1 MPLLP
6 RAPVPPRPRAPAPLL
21 PATAITFL
29 AAALRF
35 LNLGYDSLWF
45 DEVLTRQT
53 AAAGFAAALAV
64 RDHVPLLYWLTTAAL
79 RLLPEHEVTLR
90 LVSALAGV
98 LAVPLLVAL
107 GRAVRLPRAGLWA
120 ALLLAVSPFAIHY
133 SQEARHYAL
142 LLLFGL
148 LATVLLLRALE
159 RDRRRDW
166 LAYGVAA
173 ALALLTHYSA
183 WLLLA
188 AQAAVVAGW
197 LLGRAR
203 AGERGVVARLAPA
216 AAVVGLAL
224 LLLAPG
230 AAGAIRAN
238 TAAAA
243 GTTAAAPLSVWLGEL
258 WLAFGFDRAGPA
270 LVLSLAAAGGA
281 VGLARRRPAAA
292 GVLAV
297 SAVVPVLLI
306 QALGI
311 SRFAL
316 PKYVIYLLPIYLLA
330 AGVGVVAVIGWWAL
344 VGRRWLSLGER
355 RAAGVAASLMAAA
368 ILLVAWLPVTEA
380 YERMVHDWRG
390 AAAALGAAGPGDVV
404 LLLALDTGDGFNAA
418 GVVAPT
424 YLDPG
429 FRLIDGNHLT
439 AGEAAALAGAR
450 GRVSALVLNLY
461 APVTV
466 DDGRWVAANH
476 QGSLYSLA
484 RVAHGDAAGA
494 SHFLEWVAPSGS
506 GGMNGRRTAE
516 STTHEDVL
524 EQIAALYAQLIPQA
538 IPAAACDLTLRLTHV
553 QLARGDNDAAAAALA
568 ARAPDCPA
576 NADARAATTA
586 VRHAQLAEALAT
598 GDAAAADR
606 LAAALLADDPRDPA
620 ALAVVTVADVLALL
634 AAGELDIDAGD
645 APEPVEARRFEMPTD
660 GDAGDVLFTHPPA
673 AVSFTVALPDAPTT
687 LQFRVANDPQSWAW
701 GGDGVTFVV
710 TARPAGATARELFRQ
725 HVANDDAGR
734 GWHAVALPLDEFA
747 GQTVTFTLA
756 TEAGPAGDGTGD
768 WAGWDSPRV
777 VRTWR

>member
-1 MPLLP
+1 MPTKRRRLDPLPAGESLLS
-6 RAPVPPRPRAPAPLL
+6 PAPLL
-21 PATAITFL
+21 SRSPALLLSTAITLL

-107 GRAVRLPRAGLWA
+107 GRVARLPRAGLWA
-120 ALLLAVSPFAIHY
+120 ALLLAVSPFAIRY

-148 LATVLLLRALE
+148 LATVLLLRALG

-173 ALALLTHYSA
+173 ALGLMTHYSA
-183 WLLLA
+183 WLLLL
-188 AQAAVVAGW
+188 AQGAVVAGW
-197 LLGRAR
+197 LLGRLR
-203 AGERGVVARLAPA
+203 AGERGAAARLAPA

-230 AAGAIRAN
+230 AADAIRAN

-243 GTTAAAPLSVWLGEL
+243 GTTAAAALSVWLREL
-258 WLAFGFDRAGPA
+258 WLSFGFGRAGPA
-270 LVLSLAAAGGA
+270 LLLGLVAVGGA
-281 VGLARRRPAAA
+281 IALARRRPAAA

-316 PKYVIYLLPIYLLA
+316 PKYVIYLLPIYLFA
-330 AGVGVVAVIGWWAL
+330 AGAGVVAVVGWWTLA
-344 VGRRWLSLGER
+344 GRRWLALGER

-368 ILLVAWLPVTEA
+368 VLLVAWLPVAEE
-380 YERMVHDWRG
+380 YGRMVHDWRG
-390 AAAALGAAGPGDVV
+390 AAAALGAAEAGDAV
-404 LLLALDTGDGFNAA
+404 LLVALDTGDGFNAA

-439 AGEAAALAGAR
+439 ADEATALVGAR

-466 DDGRWVAANH
+466 SDGRWVAANH
-476 QGSLYSLA
+476 QGSLYSVA
-484 RVAHGDAAGA
+484 RRVGVVGGD
-494 SHFLEWVAPSGS
+494 V
-506 GGMNGRRTAE
+506 RRTQE
-516 STTHEDVL
+516 SATHADDVL
-524 EQIAALYAQLIPQA
+524 EQIAALYGQLMPQA
-538 IPAAACDLTLRLTHV
+538 IPAAACDLALRLTHV
-553 QLARGDNDAAAAALA
+553 QLARGDNAAAAVALA
-568 ARAPDCPA
+568 ARAPECPV

-586 VRHAQLAEALAT
+586 VRHAQLAEAQAADDVAT
-598 GDAAAADR
+598 ADR
-606 LAAALLADDPRDPA
+606 LAATLLADDPRDPA

-634 AAGELDIDAGD
+634 AAGELHIDAGG

-673 AVSFTVALPDAPTT
+673 AVSFTVALPDAPMA

-710 TARPAGATARELFRQ
+710 TAQPAGGAAHELYRQ
-725 HVANDDAGR
+725 HVGNDDADR
-734 GWHAVALPLDEFA
+734 RWHAVTVPLDEFA

-768 WAGWDSPRV
+768 WAGWDAPRI
-777 VRTWR
+777 VRTGR

>member
-1 MPLLP
+1 MPTKRRRLDPLP
-6 RAPVPPRPRAPAPLL
+6 AGEKQLSPAPLFPRP
-21 PATAITFL
+21 PALLLSTAITL
-29 AAALRF
+29 VAAALRL

-107 GRAVRLPRAGLWA
+107 GRAVRLPQAGLWA
-120 ALLLAVSPFAIHY
+120 ALLLAVSPFAIRY

-148 LATVLLLRALE
+148 LATVLLLRALG
-159 RDRRRDW
+159 RDQRRDW

-173 ALALLTHYSA
+173 ALGLMTHYSA
-183 WLLLA
+183 WLLLV
-188 AQAAVVAGW
+188 AQWAVVAGW
-197 LLGRAR
+197 LLGRLR
-203 AGERGVVARLAPA
+203 AGERGAAARLVPALVVVA
-216 AAVVGLAL
+216 LAL

-230 AAGAIRAN
+230 AAAAARAN

-243 GTTAAAPLSVWLGEL
+243 GTTAAAPLSVWLREL
-258 WLAFGFDRAGPA
+258 WLSFGFGRAGPA
-270 LVLSLAAAGGA
+270 LLLGLAAAGGA
-281 VGLARRRPAAA
+281 IALARRRPAAA

-316 PKYVIYLLPIYLLA
+316 PKYVIYLLPIYLFA
-330 AGVGVVAVIGWWAL
+330 AGVGVAAVVGWWAL
-344 VGRRWLSLGER
+344 AGRRWLALGER

-368 ILLVAWLPVTEA
+368 VLLVAWLPVVEE
-380 YERMVHDWRG
+380 YGRMVHDWRG
-390 AAAALGAAGPGDVV
+390 AAAALGAAAPGDVT

-424 YLDPG
+424 YIDPG
-429 FRLIDGNHLT
+429 FRLIDGNHLS

-450 GRVSALVLNLY
+450 GRVSALALNLY
-461 APVTV
+461 APVTA

-484 RVAHGDAAGA
+484 RVGGDGR
-494 SHFLEWVAPSGS
+494 HPS
-506 GGMNGRRTAE
+506 E
-516 STTHEDVL
+516 SATHEDVL
-524 EQIAALYAQLIPQA
+524 EQIAALYEQLIPQA

-576 NADARAATTA
+576 NADARAAMTA
-586 VRHAQLAEALAT
+586 VRHAQLAEALAV
-598 GDAAAADR
+598 GDVATADR
-606 LAAALLADDPRDPA
+606 LAATLLADDPRDAA

-634 AAGELDIDAGD
+634 AAGELHIDAG

-660 GDAGDVLFTHPPA
+660 GDAGDVVFTHPPA

-710 TARPAGATARELFRQ
+710 TAQPAGAMVRELFRQ

-734 GWHAVALPLDEFA
+734 GWHGVALPLDKFA

-777 VRTWR
+777 VRTGG